1 MEFRR
6 INGMPPYVL
15 GVINELK
22 MQARRGGADVIDFG
36 FGNPD
41 LPSPEV
47 AFEETMSFCTWPTPG
62 TVVLRGTESSL
73 SLPYPDAGLPLSEPA
88 SPSTAR

>member
-41 LPSPEV
+41 LPSP
-47 AFEETMSFCTWPTPG
+47 
-62 TVVLRGTESSL
+62 
-73 SLPYPDAGLPLSEPA
+73 
-88 SPSTAR
+88 